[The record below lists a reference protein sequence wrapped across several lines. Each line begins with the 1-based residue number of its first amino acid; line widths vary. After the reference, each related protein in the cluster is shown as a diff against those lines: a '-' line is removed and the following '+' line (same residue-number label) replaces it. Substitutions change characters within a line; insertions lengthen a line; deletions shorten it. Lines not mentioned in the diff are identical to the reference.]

1 MTKSKI
7 LVIGFL
13 SAGILCMAFVYG
25 FHALRSYYYPYGF
38 SHCCLKILG
47 LDLSNYADAHNGR
60 FPAGEKCPEAS
71 LSLLYKQNGN
81 DSDYA
86 EILRGKTVPLE
97 TVKNILERGE
107 LLGPDTCGWH
117 YVEGL
122 TRSDDSRLALVWD
135 KIGLGHNGQRLP
147 EGGHSVLFIQGNEEV
162 IPGPEW
168 PQFLK
173 QQEELMAART
183 ENAIKGM
190 PALTAKIRLPS
201 GEIVDHYDGSF
212 VLRAFNSTVS
222 GNGLMKSNLIWNTVG
237 ASEGKHEISLEINQ
251 WHAEPIEVE
260 IKDGKA
266 TPQEIIF
273 ELK

>member
-1 MTKSKI
+1 MTKSNKRI
-7 LVIGFL
+7 FVGLAIV
-13 SAGILCMAFVYG
+13 GILLITVVYAL
-25 FHALRSYYYPYGF
+25 HKLRSYYYPYGA
-38 SHCCLKILG
+38 SHCCLKVLG
-47 LDLSNYADAHNGR
+47 MDLGNYAEAHNGH

-71 LSLLYKQNGN
+71 LSLLYKGN
-81 DSDYA
+81 DAGSA

-122 TRSDDSRLALVWD
+122 TLCDDSRLAIVWD

-147 EGGHSVLFIQGNEEV
+147 EGGHSVWYIQGSENV
-162 IPGPEW
+162 IPGSEW

-183 ENAIKGM
+183 EYAIKAI
-190 PALTAKIRLPS
+190 PALTAKVRLPS
-201 GEIVDHYDGSF
+201 GEIVDHYDGWF
-212 VLRAFNSTVS
+212 VLRAFNSSTS
-222 GNGLMKSNLIWNTVG
+222 GNSLRKSNLIWYKFG
-237 ASEGKHEISLEINQ
+237 ASEDKHEITLTINQ
-251 WHAEPIEVE
+251 WRSDPIEVE
-260 IKDGKA
+260 IKDGRV